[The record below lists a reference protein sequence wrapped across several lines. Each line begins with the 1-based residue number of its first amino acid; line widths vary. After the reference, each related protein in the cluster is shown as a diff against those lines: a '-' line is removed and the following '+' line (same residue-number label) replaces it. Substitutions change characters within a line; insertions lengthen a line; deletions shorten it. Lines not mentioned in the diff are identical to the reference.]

1 MYGRVVSPILQI
13 LVSKAAGH
21 RFGSFYIRNRDGAE
35 EAPDDRCEGVR
46 RENSILGE
54 GVKVAIGNILKPAT
68 AYIGDWRSV
77 GGASCLLYF
86 GQPISQPFRAMISL
100 FFFPTQNILTQ
111 TRKIRIA
118 CWIKQE
124 SSAWWLYEEH
134 KLAWFRPRM
143 VLNPLRIRSLRKN
156 N

>member
-1 MYGRVVSPILQI
+1 MDRS
-13 LVSKAAGH
+13 H
-21 RFGSFYIRNRDGAE
+21 RDGAE

-100 FFFPTQNILTQ
+100 FFFLNSKHPDPDPEDSDRVLDK
-111 TRKIRIA
+111 TRKLGLVVVRGTQVSLVSPEDGLEPIA
-118 CWIKQE
+118 NPFVAQE
-124 SSAWWLYEEH
+124 
-134 KLAWFRPRM
+134 
-143 VLNPLRIRSLRKN
+143 
-156 N
+156 